1 MGLDLKILLGALF
14 AICGIAAFGAL
25 AGLRINTTPSHPIGV
40 YRIVDKEPA
49 IGLYAVF
56 CAPATLAE
64 LPKLDPNAP
73 PICTEDQKG
82 RKLLKRIV
90 AFDRVAGTVTVQGDH
105 PASVDSRHFGEIK
118 VDDLNELLTS
128 VWTVKPKNK

>member
-1 MGLDLKILLGALF
+1 MGLDIKIFLVVLIAV
-14 AICGIAAFGAL
+14 CGIAVFGAL
-25 AGLRINTTPSHPIGV
+25 AGLRVNTTPSHPIGI

-56 CAPATLAE
+56 CAPATLAK
-64 LPKLDPNAP
+64 LPELDPRAP

-90 AFDRVAGTVTVQGDH
+90 VIDHVAGTVTVRGDH
-105 PASVDSRHFGEIK
+105 PVSIDSRHFGSVLIRDIK
-118 VDDLNELLTS
+118 AVLAPALT
-128 VWTVKPKNK
+128 W

>member
-25 AGLRINTTPSHPIGV
+25 AGLRINTTPSHPIGI
-40 YRIVDKEPA
+40 YRIVDQEPA
-49 IGLYAVF
+49 IGLYAMF

-64 LPKLDPNAP
+64 LPELDPRAP

-90 AFDRVAGTVTVQGDH
+90 AVDHLAGSVTLQGDH
-105 PASVDSRHFGEIK
+105 PASVDSRHFGEIEIHEIK
-118 VDDLNELLTS
+118 GVLNRILRF
-128 VWTVKPKNK
+128 N